1 MDHIGIDVHTK
12 ESQLCILSEDGE
24 RRESRVRTTPARFA
38 DVLGARSRA
47 RILLEA
53 STESETSPLGSGP
66 RRAWRGSR
74 RRPSRSRTARR
85 PSGSSGSMGG

>member
-1 MDHIGIDVHTK
+1 V
-12 ESQLCILSEDGE
+12 ILHALPVDPGE
-24 RRESRVRTTPARFA
+24 AAWTRFLDA
-38 DVLGARSRA
+38 
-47 RILLEA
+47 E
-53 STESETSPLGSGP
+53 ESEPGSSMRSSAPAPGTSPLGSGP